1 MLNELIYIHLNKMLN
16 ELIYIHL
23 NKMLN
28 ELIYFHLNKLLY
40 FDIAKSAYL
49 YDTKTTTVSS
59 KQLVNWKNT
68 LLTEVVTQLSYKC
81 KVWVLCW
88 SDLTMYLLSATDK

>member
-1 MLNELIYIHLNKMLN
+1 MLN

-59 KQLVNWKNT
+59 KQLVN
-68 LLTEVVTQLSYKC
+68 
-81 KVWVLCW
+81 
-88 SDLTMYLLSATDK
+88 